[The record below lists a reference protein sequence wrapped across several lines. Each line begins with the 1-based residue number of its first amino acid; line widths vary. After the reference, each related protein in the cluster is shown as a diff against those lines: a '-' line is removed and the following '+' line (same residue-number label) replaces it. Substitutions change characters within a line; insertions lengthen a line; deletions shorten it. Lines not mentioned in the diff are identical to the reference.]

1 VIGGEYKVF
10 YTGTSVGSVSAALNN
25 AIMALGLYSNFE
37 ANLTQGPPELTV
49 QFTSTSSGAPD
60 TWEWDFNNDGTID
73 SREENPVWTYTTVG
87 SYDVALTVY
96 EGAESDDLIQE
107 DFITVLNPTN
117 ISGELAGN
125 WSPTYGTY
133 TITGNV
139 TVPVGTVLSI
149 EPSTNIV
156 VNNDSKIEVKGRI
169 EAIGSDRGL
178 INFST
183 DDSWQGLRIIDS
195 QEPNLIDKCYFTEC
209 SESAVYI
216 DNSTVDVLNS
226 TFYEN
231 TNTNQQGPAIHVL
244 DANDVLLM
252 GNIIANNFSSV
263 LSGGIVLD
271 NASIEISHNI
281 IVNNEATFAGAI
293 GMKNGSD
300 ASLINNTIANNVGSY
315 ACIYLI
321 SSYPNVLNTIII
333 HDGLIFTTFSS
344 NPIVSYSCISG
355 GYSGT
360 GNISDDPQFMNPTAG
375 DGNAYDGL
383 TADWSLQETSPCI
396 DTGDPSSPLDPDG
409 TIADMGAY
417 YYNQGVSI
425 DVPGNNHEDI
435 ISNFPNPAKNSTT
448 IHYSLKQ
455 NSPVNVSIYNIK
467 GQLISTIVNEDKSKG
482 EYSIS
487 YNTKDL
493 SSGVYFYKLQTE
505 ENSEIKKMIVIK

>member
-1 VIGGEYKVF
+1 
-10 YTGTSVGSVSAALNN
+10 
-25 AIMALGLYSNFE
+25 
-37 ANLTQGPPELTV
+37 
-49 QFTSTSSGAPD
+49 
-60 TWEWDFNNDGTID
+60 
-73 SREENPVWTYTTVG
+73 VWTYTSVG

-96 EGAESDDLIQE
+96 EGAESDEFIQE
-107 DFITVLNPTN
+107 DFITVLNPAN

-156 VNNDSKIEVKGRI
+156 VNNGSEIQVKGRI

-183 DDSWQGLRIIDS
+183 DDSWQGIRIINS

-252 GNIIANNFSSV
+252 GNIIANNSSSV

-300 ASLINNTIANNVGSY
+300 ASLINNTIANNVGNY
-315 ACIYLI
+315 ACIYLL
-321 SSYPNVLNTIII
+321 SSYPSVLNTIII

-344 NPIVSYSCISG
+344 DPTVTYSCISG
-355 GYSGT
+355 GYTGT
-360 GNISDDPQFMNPTAG
+360 GNISDDPEFVTPSAG
-375 DGNAYDGL
+375 NGIAYDGL
-383 TADWSLQETSPCI
+383 AADWNLQETSPCI
-396 DTGDPSSPLDPDG
+396 DTGDPDSPPDPDG
-409 TIADMGAY
+409 TRADMGALY
-417 YYNQGVSI
+417 SHHGPSVDDPHDEVLFIYQNT
-425 DVPGNNHEDI
+425 
-435 ISNFPNPAKNSTT
+435 PNPFKGSTT
-448 IHYSLKQ
+448 ISYSLPKHSD
-455 NSPVNVSIYNIK
+455 NAVITIYNVK
-467 GQLISTIVNEDKSKG
+467 GDVVKEFSLEDTEG
-482 EYSIS
+482 SIQWNGFDQ
-487 YNTKDL
+487 YNKAVA
-493 SSGVYFYKLQTE
+493 SGVYFYKLQGDSSSQTR
-505 ENSEIKKMIVIK
+505 SMVFMK

>member
-1 VIGGEYKVF
+1 MYYGDNGVS
-10 YTGTSVGSVSAALNN
+10 SVPAALDA
-25 AIMALGLYSNFE
+25 AIASLGLYANFD

-73 SREENPVWTYTTVG
+73 SHDENPVWTYTAVG

-96 EGAESDDLIQE
+96 EGADSDELIQE

-125 WSPTYGTY
+125 WSPTYGAY

-156 VNNDSKIEVKGRI
+156 VNNGSKIDVKGKI
-169 EAIGSDRGL
+169 EALGSERGL
-178 INFST
+178 IHFST
-183 DDSWQGLRIIDS
+183 DNTWKGVKIIDS
-195 QEPNLIDKCYFTEC
+195 PEDNIIDLCYFTGC
-209 SESAVYI
+209 TESAVYI
-216 DNSTVDVLNS
+216 DNSTADVLNS

-244 DANDVLLM
+244 DADDVLVM

-360 GNISDDPQFMNPTAG
+360 GNISDDPEFVTPSAG

-383 TADWSLQETSPCI
+383 TANWNLQETSPCI
-396 DTGDPSSPLDPDG
+396 DAGDPSSPPDPDG
-409 TIADMGAY
+409 TIADMGALY
-417 YYNQGVSI
+417 YHQEVSI
-425 DVPGNNHEDI
+425 DDPH
-435 ISNFPNPAKNSTT
+435 SNMIYIRQNAPNPFKGST
-448 IHYSLKQ
+448 
-455 NSPVNVSIYNIK
+455 
-467 GQLISTIVNEDKSKG
+467 
-482 EYSIS
+482 SIS
-487 YNTKDL
+487 YSLPKNSENAVITIYNVKGDVVKEFTLENTEGDVVWNGIDQNNKAVA
-493 SSGVYFYKLQTE
+493 SGVYFYKLQGDSISQTR
-505 ENSEIKKMIVIK
+505 SMVFMK